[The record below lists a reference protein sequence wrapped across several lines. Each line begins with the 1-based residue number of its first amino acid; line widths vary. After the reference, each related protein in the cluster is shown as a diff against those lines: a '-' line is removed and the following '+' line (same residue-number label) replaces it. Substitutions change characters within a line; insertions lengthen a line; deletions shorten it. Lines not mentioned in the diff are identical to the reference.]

1 MRTIT
6 AAEVPGFFAP
16 GQKVYVGASSN
27 EPVALLDALAAAP
40 GCAAEIEFVH
50 FPLAQLNTRDLTA
63 LDPRARV
70 RTFFM
75 APQYAGKERVEF
87 VPVAYDHERLA
98 SEMRAERLPE
108 EFVETVL
115 TGWWTTCLEVLP
127 AKERRHGKF

>member
-63 LDPRARV
+63 LDLG
-70 RTFFM
+70 
-75 APQYAGKERVEF
+75 AGDDQLTLDSRF
-87 VPVAYDHERLA
+87 LQMQRLDVD
-98 SEMRAERLPE
+98 
-108 EFVETVL
+108 FGDGTDVFNQ
-115 TGWWTTCLEVLP
+115 GGYVLP
-127 AKERRHGKF
+127 TGSEIHDLP